1 MISANPLGPDILFH
15 LGPIPVSGA
24 VVTTWVIMVL
34 LAGGSALASR
44 RLTIRPA
51 RWQAILEVMVEGMAD
66 QIEETMRTPP
76 RPYLPLIGTLFLFVL
91 TCNLAPVLPGVR
103 APTARLETTA
113 ALALI
118 VFVAMHGF
126 GIQRRGIRRYL
137 GHYLEPNPLLLPL
150 TLLSELTRTLSLMVR
165 LFGNIMSHELV
176 IAVLL
181 SLAGLLL
188 PVPIMALGVLIG
200 AVQAYIFSILA
211 AVFLGAAVGAVEA
224 A

>member
-1 MISANPLGPDILFH
+1 MIAANPLGADVLFRI
-15 LGPIPVSGA
+15 GPLPISGA
-24 VVTTWVIMVL
+24 VVTTWVIMAL
-34 LAGGSALASR
+34 LAGGAALASS
-44 RLTIRPA
+44 RLRAEPS
-51 RWQAILEVMVEGMAD
+51 RWQAVLEMLVEGMAG
-66 QIEETMRTPP
+66 QIEDTMRTPP

-91 TCNLAPVLPGVR
+91 TCNLAPLLPAVR

-118 VFVAMHGF
+118 VFVAMHGY
-126 GIQRRGIRRYL
+126 GIRTRGLRRYL
-137 GHYLEPNPLLLPL
+137 AHYLEPNPLLLPL

-188 PVPIMALGVLIG
+188 PVPIMALGLLIG
-200 AVQAYIFSILA
+200 AVQAYIFAVLA
-211 AVFLGAAVGAVEA
+211 AVFLGAAVGAIEA
-224 A
+224 G